1 MEQTSEN
8 RFRSSKKLK
17 IIMST
22 FLTLLAVF
30 SMQVTTVFAEDID
43 IGGGLSG
50 NENTGAVGNGFRD
63 VDGGYRCYMEDEN
76 GKVKQQVVDFY
87 FDGLDGRSD
96 TTPPILEG
104 KACAYGASIAIGGQL
119 ASKNK
124 TFAYGDI
131 GELIPGLKP
140 PLYQHSA
147 WGPNLNAW
155 FESDDNASTVP
166 GASNAELFIAQV
178 FISDPNVTDLVAGYR
193 LGKYRIVVEGV
204 YWYNLVDPEGRLI
217 LSPAGS
223 TMYVYGTVRDF
234 AKYNSIEQVN
244 NAITNHPERGVGGE
258 WLGRYTNGACAT
270 ALMLVET
277 DEFSGFGP
285 PTLSPDYGGDRYSYD
300 TILTPKQGWDMHVVY
315 KERASEKWAT
325 WDSTKYGGYQEA
337 SPGVAPKQPEIPG
350 VDNTKIHPVTIIKYY
365 ELEKVERDSSGKKK
379 TVYETVTGPTRQT
392 KICTT
397 IDVQT
402 EPGWILRR
410 HFQAKSDVHAAKWL
424 DISSSI
430 KYKQRFGASTVEMEV
445 EGGYKYLYVWHVK
458 VDNTPPAI

>member
-17 IIMST
+17 IIAST
-22 FLTLLAVF
+22 FLVLLTFF
-30 SMQVTTVFAEDID
+30 SIQTTTVFAEDVD
-43 IGGGLSG
+43 LGGGLSG

-76 GKVKQQVVDFY
+76 GRIKQQVVDFY

-155 FESDDNASTVP
+155 FESESNIEGKNGT
-166 GASNAELFIAQV
+166 SNAELFIVSV
-178 FISDPNVTDLVAGYR
+178 FKQSGSDVVDLLYNYKI
-193 LGKYRIVVEGV
+193 GKYRIVVEGV
-204 YWYNLVDPEGRLI
+204 YWYNLVNPTGNLI
-217 LSPAGS
+217 QTASGN
-223 TMYVYGTVRDF
+223 TIYVYGTVRDF

-315 KERASEKWAT
+315 KERASEKW
-325 WDSTKYGGYQEA
+325 
-337 SPGVAPKQPEIPG
+337 
-350 VDNTKIHPVTIIKYY
+350 
-365 ELEKVERDSSGKKK
+365 
-379 TVYETVTGPTRQT
+379 
-392 KICTT
+392 
-397 IDVQT
+397 
-402 EPGWILRR
+402 
-410 HFQAKSDVHAAKWL
+410 
-424 DISSSI
+424 
-430 KYKQRFGASTVEMEV
+430 
-445 EGGYKYLYVWHVK
+445 
-458 VDNTPPAI
+458 